1 MSEAAQGMQTMQ
13 AIVAQVE
20 AGDMRRAFEMAESA
34 LKSGLRHPLL
44 YRLCGVRADSE
55 GRLRDAAEAFSAAL
69 AMEPDNA
76 TTMSALGL
84 ALARI
89 GHLEDARALLQRAI
103 AAEPDEAATH
113 FNLGWTH
120 ENLGELDA
128 AAQSYAR
135 AIALDPKR
143 ALAHANAAAVAAR
156 RARWG
161 EARTHAAAAL
171 AIEAGEPTAVMALAM
186 ADLGE
191 RQPEAAQQRLQTLLA
206 QPQRL
211 PPQARATAQSLLGDS
226 LDAQQQPAA
235 AFAAWRE
242 ANAGLRQL
250 NAFRFKP
257 GALEPGRALVARI
270 REAFLAN
277 PARDWLRRPEAV
289 DVAAH
294 AGRPALGFLFGF
306 PRSGTTLT
314 GQVLASHP
322 QIAVLDEQ
330 ETLADASR
338 RYMTTREGL
347 DQLATLPADAI
358 AAQRA
363 AHWQRVEAPA
373 RAQRADARVVID
385 KLPINVLNLPLIA
398 RLFPDARLLLVRRDP
413 RDVVLSCF
421 RRQFVINPTTWEFL
435 DLQSAAHF
443 YAEVMQLTEL
453 YLQQLPVE
461 VQILRYEDLV
471 ADFDA
476 VSARCCAHFGL
487 DWHPDLRD
495 FAEQSK
501 TRAVRTV
508 STAQVARGLYREGVG
523 QWRAYA
529 AELAPVMDIL
539 APWVERF
546 GYSAD

>member
-1 MSEAAQGMQTMQ
+1 MSDAAQDAQTMQ
-13 AIVAQVE
+13 AIVARVQQ
-20 AGDMRRAFEMAESA
+20 GDMRNAFALAEAA
-34 LKSGLRHPLL
+34 LKNGLRHPLL
-44 YRLCGVRADSE
+44 YRLCGVRADAE

-69 AMEPDNA
+69 ALEPDNA

-89 GHLEDARALLQRAI
+89 GHLQDARALLLKAI
-103 AAEPDEAATH
+103 AAEPNEAATH
-113 FNLGWTH
+113 FNLGWTY
-120 ENLGELDA
+120 ENLGELEA
-128 AAQSYAR
+128 AAQRYAR
-135 AIALDPKR
+135 AIELDPKR
-143 ALAHANAAAVAAR
+143 AVAHANAAAVAAR

-161 EARTHAAAAL
+161 EARSHAVAAL
-171 AIEAGEPTAVMALAM
+171 ALEAAEPTAVMALAM

-191 RQPEAAQQRLQTLLA
+191 RQPEAAQQRLQALLA
-206 QPQRL
+206 QPQRV
-211 PPQARATAQSLLGDS
+211 PPQAQATAQSLLGDS

-235 AFAAWRE
+235 AFAAWTA

-250 NAFRFKP
+250 HAFRFRP
-257 GALEPGRALVARI
+257 GAMEPGRALVARI
-270 REAFLAN
+270 SEAFNAN
-277 PARDWLRRPEAV
+277 PARDWSRRPRPV
-289 DVAAH
+289 DGPVDGA
-294 AGRPALGFLFGF
+294 RPALGFLFGF

-322 QIAVLDEQ
+322 EVAVLDEQ
-330 ETLADASR
+330 ETLAAASR
-338 RYMTTREGL
+338 EFMTTREGL
-347 DQLATLPADAI
+347 DRLAALPQAAIEAQRNAHWQLVRGQAE
-358 AAQRA
+358 AQRA
-363 AHWQRVEAPA
+363 Q
-373 RAQRADARVVID
+373 ARVVID

-398 RLFPDARLLLVRRDP
+398 RLFPEARLLLVRRDP

-435 DLQSAAHF
+435 DLQSAAQF
-443 YAEVMQLTEL
+443 YAEVMQLTEH
-453 YLQQLPVE
+453 YLQALDVDL
-461 VQILRYEDLV
+461 QILRYEDLV
-471 ADFDA
+471 ADFDG

-487 DWHPDLRD
+487 DWHADLRD

-539 APWVERF
+539 APWVARY
-546 GYSAD
+546 GYPEA